1 MHSSDLNSSPE
12 IEKTGQDLD
21 QCRFSKEQSEIRAFG
36 IRFDVLTEDL
46 RSRGRS

>member
-12 IEKTGQDLD
+12 IEKTGQNLN
-21 QCRFSKEQSEIRAFG
+21 QCRFSKKQSEICVFD